1 MQRKVLIAV
10 DGSVES
16 LMACRYIGQTMAG
29 DPEFEADLVH
39 IIPALPPILVQES
52 RTSGQALIRMKQAM
66 AKGRNR
72 AEAVL
77 GRAEE
82 ELTRAGMAERR
93 IGRVVTESKGD
104 VAQTLVR
111 EAENGLYDA
120 LVSGRRGLG
129 RVQEM
134 FLGSVSQKV
143 IQKSRAV
150 PIWLVDGETLGHR
163 ILVALDGSEGSFKA
177 VDHVGFML
185 AHYPDK
191 EIILFHSDTELAK
204 YCRLDVDDDLA
215 DFESELLKKAEDQC
229 LKTFFARAVKILT
242 EAGVDPG
249 RIEIV
254 FRAKRLDASRAI
266 LAEAKE
272 RGCGAI
278 VIGKSAAGRAK
289 ELFIGSVTS
298 RVVQG
303 GSDRAVWVVT

>member
-16 LMACRYIGQTMAG
+16 LMACRYIGYAMAS
-29 DPEFEADLVH
+29 DPEFEADLMH
-39 IIPALPPILVQES
+39 IIPAMPPILVQEA
-52 RTSGQALIRMKQAM
+52 RTSGQALIRMKQTM

-77 GRAEE
+77 SRAEE
-82 ELTRAGMAERR
+82 ELIRAGMTKPR
-93 IGRVVTESKGD
+93 IGRVVTEAKGD
-104 VAQTLVR
+104 VALTLVR

-134 FLGSVSQKV
+134 FIGSVSQKV
-143 IQKSRAV
+143 IQKARSV
-150 PIWLVDGETLGHR
+150 PVWLVDGETLGHKV
-163 ILVALDGSEGSFKA
+163 LVALDGSEGSFKA

-185 AHYPDK
+185 ARYPDK

-204 YCRLDVDDDLA
+204 YCRLDVDDELA

-242 EAGVDPG
+242 ETGVDPG

-303 GSDRAVWVVT
+303 GSDLAVWVVT